1 MPLQRKIDR
10 LRAALA
16 DAGSAAV
23 AFSGGADSSFLLL
36 EAHRA
41 LGRRAV
47 AVTVRSALCPSGDV
61 DAAAAFC
68 RTIGAAH
75 EILDFDP
82 FAVPGFAANGPDRCY
97 TCKRAMFSA
106 LKKFA
111 AERGLERVIEG
122 SNADDDGDYRP
133 GRRALRELGAESPL
147 RDAGFSKAEIRD
159 ALRGE
164 GLDAASK
171 PPAAC
176 LASRVPYGERL
187 SPELLARIGR
197 AEDAVRAILGGG
209 GPARLQVRVRAHG
222 AAARVETD
230 PSAIAQAAAKCR
242 EISAALKA
250 AGFAYASLDLD
261 GYRTGSLN
269 ETLPA
274 QAAAAES
281 AGPAGV
287 DMGFANIDIDRL
299 RRQGMCETVYGEGKT
314 AAQIAAILRAMREH
328 GQAPVLVTRIDA
340 AKSAA
345 AAEAA
350 GPDWEYFPEARL
362 GRMGAPRPA
371 APGAEI
377 AVVCGGTSDVPVA
390 EEAALTAETLG
401 CAARRVYDVGVAGIH
416 RLLSRVET
424 LRGVRAVVAV
434 AGMEG
439 ALASVVG
446 GLVRCP
452 VVAVPTSVG
461 YGASFGGLAALLAM
475 LNSCAAGTAA
485 VNIDNGFGAGVLAAR
500 IALRED
506 FR

>member
-111 AERGLERVIEG
+111 A
-122 SNADDDGDYRP
+122 
-133 GRRALRELGAESPL
+133 GAESPL

-197 AEDAVRAILGGG
+197 AEDVVRAILGGG
-209 GPARLQVRVRAHG
+209 GPERLQVRVRAHG

-250 AGFAYASLDLD
+250 EGFAYASLDLD